1 MGSGKIVKHQK
12 KKEELG
18 ETILVTLITTHSY
31 SQYIFFINKFSLIT
45 STLINLNN

>member
-18 ETILVTLITTHSY
+18 ETILVTLATQSY
-31 SQYIFFINKFSLIT
+31 FLLIYF
-45 STLINLNN
+45 LYK